1 MKNKYKNIHILVLMF
16 ILKFIINF
24 HYDLLFSSGLWIIN
38 YFTSLPC
45 FLSHNKNIYN
55 IGNKPSYIFLIEYY
69 INEDAS
75 SCYLG
80 EFWLNDIFNAIS
92 KNLIQIVFTIIT
104 GIIGYIGVRIKKMYQ
119 EYIQDKLK
127 KEIIEKT
134 VKYVEQTSK
143 DLSCKEKKNKAL
155 KKSLEWMKEKKI
167 NISDTELEILI
178 ESAVNCL

>member
-1 MKNKYKNIHILVLMF
+1 M
-16 ILKFIINF
+16 
-24 HYDLLFSSGLWIIN
+24 
-38 YFTSLPC
+38 
-45 FLSHNKNIYN
+45 
-55 IGNKPSYIFLIEYY
+55 
-69 INEDAS
+69 
-75 SCYLG
+75 
-80 EFWLNDIFNAIS
+80 NDIFNAIS

-143 DLSCKEKKNKAL
+143 DLSCREKKSKAL

>member
-1 MKNKYKNIHILVLMF
+1 M
-16 ILKFIINF
+16 
-24 HYDLLFSSGLWIIN
+24 
-38 YFTSLPC
+38 
-45 FLSHNKNIYN
+45 
-55 IGNKPSYIFLIEYY
+55 
-69 INEDAS
+69 
-75 SCYLG
+75 
-80 EFWLNDIFNAIS
+80 NDIFNAIS
-92 KNLIQIVFTIIT
+92 KNIIQIVFTIIT

>member
-1 MKNKYKNIHILVLMF
+1 M
-16 ILKFIINF
+16 
-24 HYDLLFSSGLWIIN
+24 
-38 YFTSLPC
+38 
-45 FLSHNKNIYN
+45 
-55 IGNKPSYIFLIEYY
+55 
-69 INEDAS
+69 
-75 SCYLG
+75 
-80 EFWLNDIFNAIS
+80 NDIFNAIS

>member
-1 MKNKYKNIHILVLMF
+1 M
-16 ILKFIINF
+16 
-24 HYDLLFSSGLWIIN
+24 
-38 YFTSLPC
+38 
-45 FLSHNKNIYN
+45 
-55 IGNKPSYIFLIEYY
+55 
-69 INEDAS
+69 
-75 SCYLG
+75 
-80 EFWLNDIFNAIS
+80 NDIFNAIS

-104 GIIGYIGVRIKKMYQ
+104 GIIGYIWVRIKKMYQ

>member
-1 MKNKYKNIHILVLMF
+1 M
-16 ILKFIINF
+16 
-24 HYDLLFSSGLWIIN
+24 
-38 YFTSLPC
+38 
-45 FLSHNKNIYN
+45 
-55 IGNKPSYIFLIEYY
+55 GNKPSYIFLIEYY

-80 EFWLNDIFNAIS
+80 EFLLNDIFNAIS

-143 DLSCKEKKNKAL
+143 DLSCKEKKSKAL

-178 ESAVNCL
+178 ESAVNSL